1 MSRGFALAKK
11 LARINFESGMKTVEP
26 PKMALEG
33 AQVWPMSVAAYRS
46 LGEAGFIPK
55 NSELLYGIIY
65 KKISKSPPHSAI
77 VRRLL
82 KLLQGVSL
90 PGRFVSSEQPIT
102 CADSELEP
110 DISIVRGSEEDFWDE
125 HPRTAELVIEVC
137 VTSHEFDRLKL
148 GAYANAK
155 VKECWVVVVPERKIE
170 VYRQPKGG
178 RFGEPKLFGPGG
190 QLKCEAVPEF
200 VLNLDKLF
208 AK

>member
-1 MSRGFALAKK
+1 
-11 LARINFESGMKTVEP
+11 MKTVEP

-33 AQVWPMSVAAYRS
+33 AQVWPMSIAAYRS

-65 KKISKSPPHSAI
+65 KKMSKSPPHSAI

-82 KLLQGVSL
+82 KLLQQLSL
-90 PGRFVSSEQPIT
+90 AGRFVSSEEPIT
-102 CADSELEP
+102 CADSEPEP

-137 VTSHEFDRLKL
+137 VTSHEFDRFKL
-148 GAYANAK
+148 GAYADAK
-155 VKECWVVVVPERKIE
+155 VKECWLVVVPERKIE

-178 RFGEPKLFGPGG
+178 RFGEQNIISGG
-190 QLKCEAVPEF
+190 RLKCAAVPEF
-200 VLNLDKLF
+200 TLDLDNLF
-208 AK
+208 SR

>member
-1 MSRGFALAKK
+1 
-11 LARINFESGMKTVEP
+11 MKTVEP
-26 PKMALEG
+26 PKITLEG

-65 KKISKSPPHSAI
+65 KKMSKSPPHSAI

-82 KLLQGVSL
+82 KLLQAISL

-102 CADSELEP
+102 CEDSEPEP
-110 DISIVRGSEEDFWDE
+110 DISIVRGGEEDFWDE
-125 HPRTAELVIEVC
+125 HPGTAELVIEVC

-148 GAYANAK
+148 RAYANAM
-155 VKECWVVVVPERKIE
+155 VKECWLVLVPEKKIE
-170 VYRQPKGG
+170 VYRAPVEGQFSEQKT
-178 RFGEPKLFGPGG
+178 FGPGG
-190 QLKCEAVPEF
+190 RLKCGAVPEF
-200 VLNLDKLF
+200 VVELDKLF

>member
-1 MSRGFALAKK
+1 
-11 LARINFESGMKTVEP
+11 MKTVEP

-65 KKISKSPPHSAI
+65 KKMSKSPPDSAI
-77 VRRLL
+77 IRRLL
-82 KLLQGVSL
+82 KLLQGISL

-102 CADSELEP
+102 CADSEPEP

-137 VTSHEFDRLKL
+137 VPSHEFDRLKL
-148 GAYANAK
+148 GAYAEAK
-155 VKECWVVVVPERKIE
+155 AKECWLVIVPERKIE

-178 RFGEPKLFGPGG
+178 RFAEQKIFGPGG
-190 QLKCEAVPEF
+190 RLKCVAVPEF
-200 VLNLDKLF
+200 TLDLDKLF
-208 AK
+208 SR

>member
-1 MSRGFALAKK
+1 
-11 LARINFESGMKTVEP
+11 
-26 PKMALEG
+26 MALEG

-65 KKISKSPPHSAI
+65 KKMSKSPPHSAI

-82 KLLQGVSL
+82 KLLQRLSL

-102 CADSELEP
+102 CADSEPEP
-110 DISIVRGSEEDFWDE
+110 DISIVRGTEEDFWDE

-148 GAYANAK
+148 GAYADAK
-155 VKECWVVVVPERKIE
+155 VKECWLVLVPDKKIE
-170 VYRQPKGG
+170 VYCKPVDG
-178 RFGEPKLFGPGG
+178 RFDEREIFGPGG
-190 QLKCEAVPEF
+190 KLKSIAVPEF
-200 VLNLDKLF
+200 ELDLERVF
-208 AK
+208 AKR